1 MPPPWFWVFCRENI
15 KNKSK
20 AFSCGL
26 TLFMW
31 ASEKHSFR
39 NLYSPLAFNAFS
51 CHHPNLHYA
60 HWNTGTRK
68 QEESAFNKVSFY
80 LIALNTQTEKAM
92 MKKLRHRENTQDAC
106 RQASGPLVV
115 VIAGASWFQVWFP
128 ISTHLRDHPTVSTSP
143 GWLTHFRSVDTVGV
157 QNKSHFLY
165 CIFPTDDIRT
175 FL

>member
-20 AFSCGL
+20 AFPWGL

-39 NLYSPLAFNAFS
+39 NLYSPLAFKAFS

-60 HWNTGTRK
+60 HWNIGTRK
-68 QEESAFNKVSFY
+68 QKEFTFNKVYFY
-80 LIALNTQTEKAM
+80 LIASNIQTEKAI

-106 RQASGPLVV
+106 RQASGPLVL
-115 VIAGASWFQVWFP
+115 VIAGASWIQVWFP

-143 GWLTHFRSVDTVGV
+143 GMA
-157 QNKSHFLY
+157 Y
-165 CIFPTDDIRT
+165 T
-175 FL
+175 FQECRHSGS